1 MFLNTRITPC
11 PSTVNTQQKGSEFLN
26 YYHQHQPVPP
36 PRPLPFIIKALLLIV
51 ACTAGAPLIYLALFA
66 IGHLL
71 NFLGGY

>member
-1 MFLNTRITPC
+1 MFLNTRITQC
-11 PSTVNTQQKGSEFLN
+11 PSTVNPQQKGSEFLN
-26 YYHQHQPVPP
+26 YYRQHQPVPP

-51 ACTAGAPLIYLALFA
+51 ACTAGAPLIYLALFV

>member
-1 MFLNTRITPC
+1 M
-11 PSTVNTQQKGSEFLN
+11 N

-36 PRPLPFIIKALLLIV
+36 PRPLPFLIKALLLIM
-51 ACTAGAPLIYLALFA
+51 ACTAGAPLVYLALFG

>member
-1 MFLNTRITPC
+1 
-11 PSTVNTQQKGSEFLN
+11 LN
-26 YYHQHQPVPP
+26 YSHQHQPVP

-51 ACTAGAPLIYLALFA
+51 ACTAGAPLVYLALFG